1 MPATIIPTSTCASGS
16 ADELATAIAGSGS
29 MSQLAASTPA
39 LSASSDIPVS
49 SNAAALSMANFY
61 EFTTI
66 PSQRTTNDIMNS
78 GDLVANGS
86 SFDDQLQHSWM
97 QALMAQSGAL
107 YQSATASGYTLA
119 HPTTDGSPRVGNV
132 QTSGEFQTQSSDSDS
147 DDISKSLSYLL
158 NQHINQPGGASTV
171 SSQYHSRQ
179 QSSGLMLPHSAGGN
193 VSYSSALSSM
203 LEMGYDSGRRVISM
217 PNPLDSLSLD
227 LPIHPPPSLPPQSV
241 VQPMLG
247 LVPGHLMSGKNAAAM
262 GYGPATPAGTSTP
275 QYNFLGGNG
284 SMQMPSTASLA
295 SRGMVRPG
303 GECMSN
309 FLEFG
314 HSGMTFAT
322 TPSFNPHQ
330 PPIRSNSIV
339 PPPSSIG
346 LDASKSAL
354 GITTSKRGTP
364 TVSATRGTKRSVS
377 ASVEMLK
384 ETSTRNRRGRPPAA
398 KTAAVASGV
407 TTRASVAGAGSKHS
421 ALLESKLEAA
431 FKPKGGVS
439 HDSVFQ
445 SPHSAAHSSFAT
457 PLVHSGLGTPSGMS
471 TPTLASAVS
480 ALIPHRVDRQLAEA
494 SRPLFFVRPRTSE
507 DQPRR
512 RKRRCVSS
520 GTSLSHSNKSNN
532 DDNDAN
538 TMRVL
543 ASSGAKLGGECEPE
557 EPNLQWQRIS
567 EQRRRDAM
575 RENFD
580 LLKRMLPQGYMA
592 SDDGRELAR
601 PVLLARFLRW
611 VDDTLI
617 EMESLKGEV
626 AHLRLAAAA
635 QNSAGAVADLWQQ
648 QQQQHPCK
656 APAGAGGVADAAL
669 CCHRHHRHQTPPPPS
684 SLQSSTSSTCASA
697 PASATP
703 ILAFG
708 QPPNTLG
715 LSNASL

>member
-16 ADELATAIAGSGS
+16 ADDLAITGSGS
-29 MSQLAASTPA
+29 ISQLAASTPA

-66 PSQRTTNDIMNS
+66 PTQRTTNDVMNS
-78 GDLVANGS
+78 GDLVANGAG
-86 SFDDQLQHSWM
+86 FDDQLQHSWM
-97 QALMAQSGAL
+97 QALMAQSGSL
-107 YQSATASGYTLA
+107 YQPANSYALA
-119 HPTTDGSPRVGNV
+119 HPTTDGSPRVGNMP
-132 QTSGEFQTQSSDSDS
+132 TSGEFQTQSSDSDS

-158 NQHINQPGGASTV
+158 NQHINQPGGSSAV

-179 QSSGLMLPHSAGGN
+179 QSGLILPQGTGN
-193 VSYSSALSSM
+193 ANYNSALNSM

-262 GYGPATPAGTSTP
+262 GYGSATPAGTSTS
-275 QYNFLGGNG
+275 QYNFLGSNL
-284 SMQMPSTASLA
+284 PSAASLV
-295 SRGMVRPG
+295 SRGIVRPGG

-309 FLEFG
+309 FLDFG

-322 TPSFNPHQ
+322 TPSFSPHQ
-330 PPIRSNSIV
+330 PPIKSIV
-339 PPPSSIG
+339 QPASSIA
-346 LDASKSAL
+346 LDTSKSAL
-354 GITTSKRGTP
+354 GITTGKRGMP
-364 TVSATRGTKRSVS
+364 TVSATTRGTKRSVS
-377 ASVEMLK
+377 ASVDVPK
-384 ETSTRNRRGRPPAA
+384 EASMRNRRGRPPAA
-398 KTAAVASGV
+398 KTLAVASGV
-407 TTRASVAGAGSKHS
+407 TTRANVTGSKHP
-421 ALLESKLEAA
+421 ALLEPKLEAG
-431 FKPKGGVS
+431 FKPKGDVS
-439 HDSVFQ
+439 RDSVFQ
-445 SPHSAAHSSFAT
+445 SPHSAVHSSFAT
-457 PLVHSGLGTPSGMS
+457 PMHSGLGTPSGMS

-480 ALIPHRVDRQLAEA
+480 TLIPHRVDRQLAEV
-494 SRPLFFVRPRTSE
+494 SRPLFFVRPRTSD

-520 GTSLSHSNKSNN
+520 GASLSHSTKSITE
-532 DDNDAN
+532 DNDLSTA
-538 TMRVL
+538 
-543 ASSGAKLGGECEPE
+543 ASAQGSHGIKPGECEPE

-580 LLKRMLPQGYMA
+580 LLKRMLPQGYMT

-626 AHLRLAAAA
+626 AHLRLTAAA
-635 QNSAGAVADLWQQ
+635 QNSAGAVAELWQ
-648 QQQQHPCK
+648 H
-656 APAGAGGVADAAL
+656 
-669 CCHRHHRHQTPPPPS
+669 
-684 SLQSSTSSTCASA
+684 
-697 PASATP
+697 
-703 ILAFG
+703 
-708 QPPNTLG
+708 
-715 LSNASL
+715 SNALQDQG